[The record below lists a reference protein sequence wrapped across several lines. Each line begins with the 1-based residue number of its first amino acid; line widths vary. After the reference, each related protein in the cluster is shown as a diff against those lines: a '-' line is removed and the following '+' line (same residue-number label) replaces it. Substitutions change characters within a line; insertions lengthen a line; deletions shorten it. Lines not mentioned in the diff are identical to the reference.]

1 MTDQKVLDAVIEAV
15 EDMKALDVQT
25 IDVSEKTSM
34 MDHLVIATGTSTRH
48 LSAIVANVEKDLKTK
63 GFAANSVEGRN
74 GSDWVLI
81 DLYDVVLHVMTSE
94 ARAFY
99 DLEQLWTG
107 ARPTQSDDEN

>member
-1 MTDQKVLDAVIEAV
+1 MTEQKVLEAVIEAV
-15 EDMKALDVQT
+15 EDMKALDVQV
-25 IDVSEKTSM
+25 IDVREKTSM

-48 LSAIVANVEKDLKTK
+48 LSAIVANVEKDLKEK

-81 DLYDVVLHVMTSE
+81 DFFDVVLHVMTSE

-107 ARPTQSDDEN
+107 ARPASNED